1 MKAYSTE
8 VSLSTEQQ
16 TQYARTVG
24 TCRYIYNLFIS
35 ANQERHQSGLKYIDN
50 YKFSIWL
57 NNEYLRDNPD
67 KIWIKDV
74 SSKSVRNTIDNAHGS
89 FKKFFKKQS
98 GFPNFKKKSRD
109 KTGMYFVRNGKTS
122 QAIKCE
128 RHRIKVPTLGWVR
141 LKEYGYLPKKNI
153 ISGHIKHVAG
163 RYYISVIV
171 DGEESVLYNNSEDGI
186 GVDLGVKD
194 FVVLS
199 DGTKY
204 HTKKHKKLLKK
215 LKREQRRLSRKYN
228 NNKKGDATRNIEKQV
243 LKVAKIHHKISNARK
258 DYIHKITSDIVKR
271 KPSFIT
277 VEDLNIKGMM
287 KNRHLSKAIANQGF
301 NMFVEIL
308 KYKAHANSIEIRMVS
323 RFYPSSKLCSVCGTI
338 KPDLKLSDRIYKCD
352 CGNELDRDV
361 NAAINLKAAL
371 SYTII

>member
-16 TQYARTVG
+16 IQYARTVG

-50 YKFSIWL
+50 YKFSLWL

-74 SSKSVRNTIDNAHGS
+74 SSKSVRNAIDNAHGA
-89 FKKFFKKQS
+89 FKNFFKKQS
-98 GFPNFKKKSRD
+98 GFPKFKKKSRD
-109 KTGMYFVRNGKTS
+109 KTGMYFVRTS
-122 QAIKCE
+122 MSQPIKCE

-141 LKEYGYLPKKNI
+141 LKEYGYVPKKDI
-153 ISGHIKHVAG
+153 LSGHIKCIAG

-171 DGEESVLYNNSEDGI
+171 DQEAKTSYNNSEDGI

-194 FVVLS
+194 FAVLS

-215 LKREQRRLSRKYN
+215 LNREQRRLSRKLK
-228 NNKKGDATRNIEKQV
+228 NKKGDATRNIEKQV

-277 VEDLNIKGMM
+277 VEDLNVKGMM
-287 KNRHLSKAIANQGF
+287 KNRHLSKAISNQGF

-308 KYKAHANSIEIRMVS
+308 KYKAHANSIEIRMVG

-338 KPDLKLSDRIYKCD
+338 KPDLKLSDRTYKCD